1 MHRRF
6 RHLHSL
12 ARPWACHTDTASAR
26 APRPRSYGQRRV
38 GLALVAL
45 GLCLLPLVVSAESP
59 EAKGLAIAQEA
70 DRRELGF
77 EDTVVSL
84 QMVLRNARGQTSTRA
99 LIIRTKEV
107 PDENDGDKGFVIF
120 EEPRDVKGTALLTHA
135 HIAKPD
141 DQWLYLPALKR
152 VKRISSVNKSGPFV
166 GSEFAYEDMASQ
178 EVAKYTY
185 RYLRDEPCGELVCF
199 VVERYP
205 VYKHS
210 GYTRQITWI
219 DQTEYRVQKVEFY
232 DRKEA
237 LLKTLRLSDYQQY
250 LDKYWRASTLD
261 MENHQTGK
269 STQLVFRDYQ
279 FQTGLNDRDFT
290 PAMLKRV
297 R

>member
-1 MHRRF
+1 MRKRF
-6 RHLHSL
+6 WSVTAVAWSVTAVARYLTAVVRHG
-12 ARPWACHTDTASAR
+12 
-26 APRPRSYGQRRV
+26 RSYLLA
-38 GLALVAL
+38 GLV
-45 GLCLLPLVVSAESP
+45 LCLLPLAVSAESP
-59 EAKGLAIAQEA
+59 EEKGLAIAQEA

-77 EDTVVSL
+77 DDSVVSL
-84 QMVLRNARGQTSTRA
+84 QMILRNSRGQTSTRE
-99 LIIRTKEV
+99 LVIRTKEV
-107 PDENDGDKGFVIF
+107 PDDNDGDKGFVIF
-120 EEPRDVKGTALLTHA
+120 EQPRDVKGTALLTHA
-135 HIAKPD
+135 HVAKPD

-185 RYLRDEPCGELVCF
+185 RYLRDEPCGDLTCF

-219 DQTEYRVQKVEFY
+219 DQAEYRVQKVEFY
-232 DRKEA
+232 DRKA
-237 LLKTLRLSDYQQY
+237 SLLKTLRLTDYHQY
-250 LDKYWRASTLD
+250 LDKYWRASTLE

-269 STQLVFRDYQ
+269 STQLVFSDYR
-279 FQTGLNDRDFT
+279 FRTGLKDRDFT
-290 PAMLKRV
+290 PAKLKRV